1 MDPPPP
7 TPWADG
13 LSIDLLLLIV
23 AELCCLAD
31 RASFASVCHRWREA
45 AKLANAKR
53 VPNQIPW
60 LLLPSPA
67 PTPSIF
73 SFLSGAR
80 RRIRSFPADFRRERL
95 CGSHPGGWVTVTLGP
110 FGRHLLANI
119 YSRARFN
126 LPHRLKRLPISTV
139 TPVLIRAVI
148 LSAAP
153 TAANCIAGA
162 MVCGASNIAFCR
174 PGVDSHWY
182 AHPEIR
188 GGHPRPVGGAAA
200 VVPLPP
206 LRTAAQ
212 ASELRRST
220 LPLPVAE
227 LRPPRRPPPARV
239 EAEAPGCGCQDITT
253 LQDMVY
259 YEGEAMQGFHV
270 LTDLEED
277 VRVLT
282 FKVVE
287 ADAEA
292 DASRKT
298 FIQNRS
304 AYLMPERTPDTMLP
318 TLPKSTSR
326 TGYLVVSRKKL
337 LLVTR
342 YYSRDSQ
349 SGVRRTLM
357 FRVFEMQVEVSAD
370 RLQNHKASWEEL
382 EDLDDRVLFVARG
395 CSRAFEASELHGFD
409 GGSIYYLDDAEFDV
423 MPLLQNEAEYRCSDM
438 GMYSMP
444 GTTVRPSLKDARTAN
459 KRPSIYGAETYL
471 AWFCRADNANE
482 EAAKQSVVE
491 MTEDEGQRRSGGQI
505 VGSRWSILS
514 EPQTK
519 FSPPI
524 WFYP

>member
-139 TPVLIRAVI
+139 TLVLIRAVI

-182 AHPEIR
+182 AHPE
-188 GGHPRPVGGAAA
+188 
-200 VVPLPP
+200 
-206 LRTAAQ
+206 
-212 ASELRRST
+212 
-220 LPLPVAE
+220 
-227 LRPPRRPPPARV
+227 
-239 EAEAPGCGCQDITT
+239 ITT

-349 SGVRRTLM
+349 SGVRRT
-357 FRVFEMQVEVSAD
+357 FIGR
-370 RLQNHKASWEEL
+370 
-382 EDLDDRVLFVARG
+382 
-395 CSRAFEASELHGFD
+395 
-409 GGSIYYLDDAEFDV
+409 
-423 MPLLQNEAEYRCSDM
+423 
-438 GMYSMP
+438 
-444 GTTVRPSLKDARTAN
+444 
-459 KRPSIYGAETYL
+459 
-471 AWFCRADNANE
+471 
-482 EAAKQSVVE
+482 
-491 MTEDEGQRRSGGQI
+491 
-505 VGSRWSILS
+505 
-514 EPQTK
+514 
-519 FSPPI
+519 
-524 WFYP
+524 

>member
-188 GGHPRPVGGAAA
+188 GGSRIW
-200 VVPLPP
+200 
-206 LRTAAQ
+206 T
-212 ASELRRST
+212 
-220 LPLPVAE
+220 
-227 LRPPRRPPPARV
+227 
-239 EAEAPGCGCQDITT
+239 
-253 LQDMVY
+253 M
-259 YEGEAMQGFHV
+259 
-270 LTDLEED
+270 
-277 VRVLT
+277 
-282 FKVVE
+282 VVE

>member
-139 TPVLIRAVI
+139 TLVLIRAVI

-182 AHPEIR
+182 AHPE
-188 GGHPRPVGGAAA
+188 
-200 VVPLPP
+200 
-206 LRTAAQ
+206 
-212 ASELRRST
+212 
-220 LPLPVAE
+220 
-227 LRPPRRPPPARV
+227 
-239 EAEAPGCGCQDITT
+239 ITT

-349 SGVRRTLM
+349 SG
-357 FRVFEMQVEVSAD
+357 D
-370 RLQNHKASWEEL
+370 R
-382 EDLDDRVLFVARG
+382 

-423 MPLLQNEAEYRCSDM
+423 MPLLQNEAEYPCSDM